1 MRRRAPA
8 VILGL
13 LALGTMTGTPS
24 AQDAGKPLYAAHRG
38 GSLLW
43 PENSLLAFRS
53 AVALGA
59 DYLELDVHMTRD
71 GQVVVIHDPTLDRT
85 TTGTGPVKDR
95 SLAELRQLR
104 LRDKDGRA
112 TEETVPTL
120 DEVMEVAARGGRRLL
135 LEIKVDS
142 ERRRYA
148 GIEELVLAAVD
159 RHRMADRTVLMAFE
173 PETWR
178 RVRAL
183 RPDVTAGALHSAR
196 TLERSGATAA
206 SAMEEARRAGVGF
219 VGLQQVLVNGDTVAL
234 AKRAGLTL
242 GVWTVNDR
250 EPIARFIREGVGI
263 LITDRP
269 DLAKELLA
277 R

>member
-1 MRRRAPA
+1 
-8 VILGL
+8 
-13 LALGTMTGTPS
+13 MTGTAS
-24 AQDAGKPLYAAHRG
+24 AQGPAGSLYAAHRG

-43 PENSLLAFRS
+43 PENSLLAFRN

-59 DYLELDVHMTRD
+59 DYLELDVHRARD

-85 TTGTGPVKDR
+85 TTGSGAVADR

-104 LRDKDGRA
+104 LKDKDGRV

-120 DEVMEVAARGGRRLL
+120 DEVLETAVRGGRRVL
-135 LEIKVDS
+135 LEIKVDPA
-142 ERRRYA
+142 RRRYA

-159 RHRMADRTVLMAFE
+159 RHRMADRAVIMAFE
-173 PETWR
+173 PETWQ

-183 RPDVTAGALHSAR
+183 RPEVTAGALYSAR
-196 TLERSGATAA
+196 MLERSGATLA
-206 SAMEEARRAGVGF
+206 SVMEEMRRAGVAF
-219 VGLQQVLVNGDTVAL
+219 IGLHQALVDADTVAL
-234 AKRAGLTL
+234 ARRAGLTL

-250 EPIARFIREGVGI
+250 EPIARFIRDGVRI
-263 LITDRP
+263 VITDRP
-269 DLAKELLA
+269 DIAKELLG